1 MRGKRGHYSGIL
13 TASLGELCP
22 EFFGDYFRR
31 HRFAK
36 PASQVRIS
44 EFFQQESRNRKTL
57 MVPTVAIG
65 G

>member
-1 MRGKRGHYSGIL
+1 MKGKRAGHRGIL
-13 TASLGELCP
+13 RATLGELCP
-22 EFFGDYFRR
+22 EFFEDYFRR
-31 HRFAK
+31 HRFEK

-57 MVPTVAIG
+57 MVPTARIG